1 MEKGRPGEV
10 GGLAQADGGR
20 SGGWGLRS
28 TLNVCVLPTTLLSP
42 ACVAGVY
49 FQGQLLDPNEKER
62 SLMLKAKVTM
72 THLKCSVIVP
82 DSTESFLKGTSAR
95 VISKLTG
102 TGAFLNSGGNKALSK
117 TIPMIN

>member
-1 MEKGRPGEV
+1 MEKRKPREV
-10 GGLAQADGGR
+10 RGLAQADGGR
-20 SGGWGLRS
+20 GGGCGQRS
-28 TLNVCVLPTTLLSP
+28 TLDIDVLSTFLPP
-42 ACVAGVY
+42 ARVARAY
-49 FQGQLLDPNEKER
+49 FQGQLLDPNEKEI

-95 VISKLTG
+95 VISKLIG

-117 TIPMIN
+117 TVPMIN